1 MAVASFLG
9 TTVISHL
16 VDSRIKGV
24 KGMTEEEYSLAEQN
38 MELHEA
44 LLEYSHNYIKAANT
58 LPC

>member
-1 MAVASFLG
+1 MG